1 MKGKKFNSSVFRKEL
16 VKIMP
21 GYKWTVHQASSPEE
35 YIEATGIKSAGFN
48 RTSTLSVTR
57 KGHSRFGQQEAE
69 YTVRSAGFG
78 LKARWLSE
86 KTDGTLARA
95 LRELQSYYEYTAQE
109 YSSGAR
115 ALEAARKEKVES

>member
-1 MKGKKFNSSVFRKEL
+1 MADKKFNSTAFRKEL

-21 GYKWTVHQASSPEE
+21 GYKWTVHRAENPKE
-35 YIEATGIKSAGFN
+35 YITATGIKTAGFN
-48 RTSTLSVTR
+48 RTSTLEVVRREHT
-57 KGHSRFGQQEAE
+57 RFGKPGIE

-78 LKARWLSE
+78 LKARWLAE

-109 YSSGAR
+109 YSSGASD
-115 ALEAARKEKVES
+115 LESARKVKDAA